1 MAHGLA
7 RPSAGVA
14 ALVLCAAALY
24 VGAMVAERLDHPI
37 AAMLRGRVSG
47 HTLKHLLAAAAIYV
61 VYRMLLRRQRVPTA

>member
-1 MAHGLA
+1 VAHGLA

-14 ALVLCAAALY
+14 VLALCAAALY

-37 AAMLRGRVSG
+37 AAMLGGRVSG